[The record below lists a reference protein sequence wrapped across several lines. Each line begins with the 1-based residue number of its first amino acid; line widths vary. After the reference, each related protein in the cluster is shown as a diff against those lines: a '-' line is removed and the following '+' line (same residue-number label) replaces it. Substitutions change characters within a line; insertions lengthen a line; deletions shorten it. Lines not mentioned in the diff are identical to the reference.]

1 MQTIQS
7 SPMNTRQFSLP
18 GYILCFMAAV
28 VMFVTGCGDEET
40 ILEAVENVKA
50 PDGVLPKE
58 GPKFCF
64 DQRPPAQ
71 FACRTDTSCIEY
83 LPEYQTPEAELGAEC
98 ENDGGQLVK
107 HCAVDDTR
115 IVGACVVNGT
125 LNVAY
130 SDAAEAQKDCEQDAF
145 EWVACPI
152 AETP

>member
-7 SPMNTRQFSLP
+7 SRMHTRQFATPRYVLCLMATF
-18 GYILCFMAAV
+18 GMILM
-28 VMFVTGCGDEET
+28 GCGDEQT
-40 ILEAVENVKA
+40 ILAAVENVKV

-71 FACRTDTSCIEY
+71 FACRTNTSCIEY
-83 LPEYQTPEAELGAEC
+83 LPVSEIPIAELHEEC
-98 ENDGGQLVK
+98 MVDGGQLVK

-115 IVGACVVNGT
+115 VVGACVDGRA

-130 SDAAEAQKDCEQDAF
+130 SDAAKAQKDCEMDSF
-145 EWVACPI
+145 EWVACPF
-152 AETP
+152 AGTP